1 MTQRV
6 VITGASAGVGR
17 AVAQPYGARGARLA
31 LLARGAAGLAA
42 AERDCRRL
50 GAAEVRTY
58 QVDVAD
64 AGAVQ
69 RAADDVAHHYGGL
82 DVWVNDAMVS
92 VFAPAWEITAAEFRR
107 VTEVNYL
114 GTVHGTL
121 AALRH
126 MRAHSRG
133 AIVQVGSALAYQ
145 GIPLQS
151 AYCASK
157 HAVQGFN
164 DSLRAELLHDCPGV
178 RLSMVQLPA
187 EAGPRRLRQPADR
200 RADRPGDLAGQPG
213 PAGRRRAGPGRRGGV
228 HRPGPPALGG
238 TLGERAQAPRVRA
251 DARWAAAGG
260 RRAGP
265 PATLTARP
273 GGRPGIFGRA
283 SVRTTR
289 RGLATLSG
297 EPVGRPRMSVMIEPV
312 QLPSPWRDARLT
324 VVVPTYNEAGNLPT
338 LVERLLA
345 LPLPG
350 LKVLVADDNSPD
362 GTGEVADKLAIEHPD
377 RVMVVHRPG
386 KEGLGRAYVDG
397 IGRALDDGAEYVA
410 QMDADLSHP
419 PEALPGML
427 GALLSTQAGVVIG
440 SRYVPGGELDENW
453 PLYRR
458 ALSGWA
464 NLYVHTL
471 LRVRIRDLTAGFKI
485 WRADALRDIGLQR
498 VQSNGY
504 SFQVEMHYLATKLGH
519 TILEVPIRFEERR
532 EGASKMTTA
541 TKIESALM
549 PFKLRT
555 RHRNLDT

>member
-17 AVAQPYGARGARLA
+17 AVARAYGARGARLA

-133 AIVQVGSALAYQ
+133 AIVQVGSALAYR

-187 EAGPRRLRQPADR
+187 INTPQFSWVRTRLPRHPQPVPPIFAPEVAARAVVWAADHGPRELNVGGPTWRARLGNVLFPGLLDRKLARDGYDSQQTDASIDPATWRDNL
-200 RADRPGDLAGQPG
+200 DRPGDDEQDRGAEGVFTDRARRHSAALWVSAHK
-213 PAGRRRAGPGRRGGV
+213 PAV
-228 HRPGPPALGG
+228 STLTLGG
-238 TLGERAQAPRVRA
+238 LLL
-251 DARWAAAGG
+251 AAGG
-260 RRAGP
+260 LARR
-265 PATLTARP
+265 
-273 GGRPGIFGRA
+273 
-283 SVRTTR
+283 
-289 RGLATLSG
+289 
-297 EPVGRPRMSVMIEPV
+297 
-312 QLPSPWRDARLT
+312 
-324 VVVPTYNEAGNLPT
+324 
-338 LVERLLA
+338 
-345 LPLPG
+345 
-350 LKVLVADDNSPD
+350 
-362 GTGEVADKLAIEHPD
+362 
-377 RVMVVHRPG
+377 
-386 KEGLGRAYVDG
+386 
-397 IGRALDDGAEYVA
+397 
-410 QMDADLSHP
+410 
-419 PEALPGML
+419 
-427 GALLSTQAGVVIG
+427 
-440 SRYVPGGELDENW
+440 
-453 PLYRR
+453 
-458 ALSGWA
+458 
-464 NLYVHTL
+464 
-471 LRVRIRDLTAGFKI
+471 LR
-485 WRADALRDIGLQR
+485 
-498 VQSNGY
+498 
-504 SFQVEMHYLATKLGH
+504 
-519 TILEVPIRFEERR
+519 
-532 EGASKMTTA
+532 
-541 TKIESALM
+541 
-549 PFKLRT
+549 
-555 RHRNLDT
+555 